1 MSRSVKITT
10 PIPTLEEFGEN
21 LGLSKARQ
29 RSLAPIFV
37 ERLPQGEYAVRRPG
51 AVRASKIFPT
61 QREAVE
67 RARELSPNGSVL
79 VERVPGTSSASRDKW
94 RKP

>member
-1 MSRSVKITT
+1 MARSVKITT

-29 RSLAPIFV
+29 RSLSPIFV
-37 ERLPQGEYAVRRPG
+37 ERRPQGDYAVRRPG
-51 AVRASKIFPT
+51 TEKAIRVSST
-61 QREAVE
+61 QKEAVE
-67 RARELSPNGSVL
+67 RARELSPSGSIL
-79 VERVPGTSSASRDKW
+79 VKRVRGTATGSPDKW